1 MNIKNLDK
9 LENNIGYTFNN
20 KNLLSTALT
29 HSSYTNE
36 AKSRGVIRES
46 NERLEFL
53 GDSVL
58 SLITTEHIY
67 SAFPDVTEGELSKIR
82 ACVVDSASLMEYSKS
97 IGVGEYLRLGNG
109 ELQNGGRNKKSTLE
123 NVFEAIV
130 AAIYLDGG
138 YEKAKNFVLPY
149 IIERLKQA
157 DFENDNTDYKTKLQI
172 LIQQGGKDEHFEYVT
187 VLEYGPDHDKT
198 FEVEARL
205 NSNVIGRGKGHSKKL
220 AEKQAAKDALKLFGI
235 DK

>member
-1 MNIKNLDK
+1 MYIKNLDE
-9 LENNIGYTFNN
+9 LESNIGYTFNN
-20 KNLLSTALT
+20 KRLLATALT

-36 AKSRGVIRES
+36 AKSRGINCES

-58 SLITTEHIY
+58 SLITTDHIFT
-67 SAFPDVTEGELSKIR
+67 AFPDVTEGELSKIR
-82 ACVVDSASLMEYSKS
+82 SCVVDSASLMEYSKS
-97 IGVGEYLRLGNG
+97 INAGEYLLLGNG

-138 YEKAKNFVLPY
+138 YENAKAFALPY
-149 IIERLKQA
+149 ITERLKQA
-157 DFENDNTDYKTKLQI
+157 DFEHDNTDYKTKLQI

-187 VLEYGPDHDKT
+187 VLEYGPDHNKT

-205 NSNVIGRGKGHSKKL
+205 NSNVIGRGVGHSKKL

>member
-138 YEKAKNFVLPY
+138 YEKAKSFVLPY
-149 IIERLKQA
+149 IVKRLKQA

>member
-9 LENNIGYTFNN
+9 LEKNIGYTFKN

-36 AKSRGVIRES
+36 AKSRGIINES

-97 IGVGEYLRLGNG
+97 IGVGEYLLLGNG

-138 YEKAKNFVLPY
+138 YESAKRFALPY
-149 IIERLKQA
+149 ISERLKQA
-157 DFENDNTDYKTKLQI
+157 DFEHDNTDYKTKLQI

>member
-1 MNIKNLDK
+1 MDIKNLEK
-9 LENNIGYTFNN
+9 LEANIGYTFKN

-36 AKSRGVIRES
+36 AKAKGIITES

-58 SLITTEHIY
+58 SLITSHHIFSVY
-67 SAFPDVTEGELSKIR
+67 PDVTEGELSKIR
-82 ACVVDSASLMEYSKS
+82 SCVVDSASLMEYSKS
-97 IGVGEYLRLGNG
+97 IGVGKYLLLGNG

-138 YEKAKNFVLPY
+138 YEFAKSFALPY

-157 DFENDNTDYKTKLQI
+157 DFEHDNTDYKTKLQI

-205 NSNVIGRGKGHSKKL
+205 NSNVIGRGKGHSKKF

-235 DK
+235 NK